1 VFASR
6 ARRIGV
12 AAGLVAVA
20 VVIAIV
26 VLGSGDGNDTP
37 DRVTIVANRLCKTA
51 MQEIAQATRQHRD
64 AFEKGNTNPLA
75 QPMFNAVG
83 ELQAQ
88 LGGLEVPEDELDEL
102 VELRD
107 RVFEAEQPILDLI
120 AIPPRKRVRTDARE
134 LESLESEAKS
144 AASSLGFDEC
154 ARLSLRVPPF
164 AS

>member
-12 AAGLVAVA
+12 AIGLVVVAGA
-20 VVIAIV
+20 VVIFAA
-26 VLGSGDGNDTP
+26 GSGSSDSPPNHSVIAAK
-37 DRVTIVANRLCKTA
+37 RFCHTA
-51 MQEIAQATRQHRD
+51 RQEIEQAMREHSN
-64 AFEKGNTNPLA
+64 AFEKGNTSPLA
-75 QPMFNAVG
+75 RAMFDAFG
-83 ELQAQ
+83 KLQSQ
-88 LGGLEVPEDELDEL
+88 LDGLEVPDEELDEL
-102 VELRD
+102 VELGD

-120 AIPPRKRVRTDARE
+120 QIPPKKRVPTDARE

-154 ARLSLRVPPF
+154 ARLSLRVPPL